1 MPAGLDDL
9 KHIVCLMME
18 NRSFDHMLGFL
29 QSANYPI
36 EGLSGSESNPDGAGT
51 PVTVTNDAIYFG
63 DLTPDPGHSHF
74 DVMRQLFDGG
84 AAATTSPSNT
94 GFVKDYGSI
103 TNDVGIQNHFDG

>member
-29 QSANYPI
+29 RGTNYPI
-36 EGLSGSESNPDGAGT
+36 EGLLGNESNLDGAGT
-51 PVTVTNDAIYFG
+51 LVTVTNDAICFG
-63 DLTPDPGHSHF
+63 DLTRDPGHSHF
-74 DVMRQLFDGG
+74 DVMQQLFDGG
-84 AAATTSPSNT
+84 STATSAPSNT
-94 GFVKDYGSI
+94 SFVKDYGSI